1 MKRFHRCPL
10 VSYFLTRSAVFFLR
24 RFFSRVI
31 DPPLQRLTAM
41 ETSRRAKAYE
51 LNMQASRLY
60 MQALRMN
67 PADAQLLRNCAE
79 VEAALGNNVRAD
91 EFFRLAMS
99 VDPSDEG
106 TAFKYAIFFDNSLQ
120 LHMAEK
126 WYLEALMA
134 LKKPSHRV
142 PVFLTTYADFLL
154 TERRNV
160 VLAQSLYE
168 MVLEKHPNHVQAAH
182 NLAVLLFETNVNR
195 SKALFKIALENAEDE
210 SRVALIS
217 RSCASFYLAI
227 QDLPQGMH
235 FYQRYKEL
243 RGLVSD
249 HPPSLYHAT
258 RSIFGPEMN
267 EIREILGPANQ
278 FKVRHLFWDEMD
290 EEDASHSGRKT
301 ALLKT
306 RLQRNVMR
314 LFQRL
319 QVPCSSEISYITASG
334 TQTPSWEFE
343 QLDRFTWAAEH
354 QGQEAQI
361 GIVLGYQDGNGF
373 RWFEEELQGV
383 IVAHEAAGEESHGW
397 DSFFRVKGFGK
408 TLQELD
414 QHKAMLNVRRRAYL
428 RMWTAVADSF
438 DEHDEDAEGEMSS
451 SGPALRRSAPPKQ
464 SSLLKLSVERSREK

>member
-1 MKRFHRCPL
+1 
-10 VSYFLTRSAVFFLR
+10 
-24 RFFSRVI
+24 
-31 DPPLQRLTAM
+31 
-41 ETSRRAKAYE
+41 
-51 LNMQASRLY
+51 MQASRLY

-91 EFFRLAMS
+91 EFFRLAMA

-120 LHMAEK
+120 LHMAET
-126 WYLEALMA
+126 WYLKALMA
-134 LKKPSHRV
+134 LKKPSHRL

-160 VLAQSLYE
+160 VLAQSVYE

-182 NLAVLLFETNVNR
+182 NLAVLLFETNVTR
-195 SKALFKIALENAEDE
+195 SKALFKIALDNAEDD
-210 SRVALIS
+210 SRLALIS

-227 QDLPQGMH
+227 QEMQQGMH

-290 EEDASHSGRKT
+290 EEDSSRTGRRT

-319 QVPCSSEISYITASG
+319 QVPCSSEISYITVAG

-343 QLDRFTWAAEH
+343 QLDRFAWAAENA
-354 QGQEAQI
+354 GQEAQI
-361 GIVLGYQDGNGF
+361 GIVLGYQDGDGF
-373 RWFEEELQGV
+373 QWFEEELQGV
-383 IVAHEAAGEESHGW
+383 IVAQTACEESHGGW

-414 QHKAMLNVRRRAYL
+414 QHRAMLNVRRRAYL

-438 DEHDEDAEGEMSS
+438 DEHDEETAGEWSG

-464 SSLLKLSVERSREK
+464 SPNLLKLSVENAKLGRK